1 MKPVTCFRRMDADY
15 RGSTRQ
21 SSLSRLGCQ
30 KVGKFGLLSGDIF
43 CTMTVSRDA
52 LNYFLGFRWGED
64 GINPQMT
71 FR

>member
-1 MKPVTCFRRMDADY
+1 MKPMTFFRRMDADY
-15 RGSTRQ
+15 RGTTRL
-21 SSLSRLGCQ
+21 SSSPRLGCQ
-30 KVGKFGLLSGDIF
+30 KVGKFGLLSDNIF

-52 LNYFLGFRWGED
+52 LSLYLGFRWGED